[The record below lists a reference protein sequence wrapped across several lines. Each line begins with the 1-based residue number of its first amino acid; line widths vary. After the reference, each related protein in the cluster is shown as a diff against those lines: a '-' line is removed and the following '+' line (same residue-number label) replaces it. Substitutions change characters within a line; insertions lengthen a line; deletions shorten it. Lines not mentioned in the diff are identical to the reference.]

1 MGCDTPQLLGASPTA
16 PPATP
21 AYDKSPHVQMQK
33 YVAISGSISRLSS
46 TMASGAPIA
55 VAWALYC
62 RKSLSFKGSEALDS
76 PFSAR
81 CVSLGRLN
89 LALRNTIQYFRKLM
103 DHHRVAERNQTAM
116 AMTSHTLGSAI
127 VVVHPSR
134 QDPFWRKPNNWD
146 WSRGQR
152 GVNQL
157 AASISDECR
166 GGFRCLAHI
175 M

>member
-1 MGCDTPQLLGASPTA
+1 
-16 PPATP
+16 
-21 AYDKSPHVQMQK
+21 
-33 YVAISGSISRLSS
+33 
-46 TMASGAPIA
+46 
-55 VAWALYC
+55 
-62 RKSLSFKGSEALDS
+62 
-76 PFSAR
+76 
-81 CVSLGRLN
+81 
-89 LALRNTIQYFRKLM
+89 
-103 DHHRVAERNQTAM
+103 M

-166 GGFRCLAHI
+166 GVFRCLAHI
-175 M
+175 MYSIGQPGRASSMISAG